1 MQKRPLVKVSRHPLR
16 CLMLIRSAVFFQ
28 PVSTGRHPG
37 DKGEPNHVF
46 KDIKKKLICA
56 AIASCATLM
65 GSGASAADMTLRGAS
80 LFDNEHAYSKTLI
93 KFGEL
98 VNEASD
104 TDIAFDLRG
113 NSELGIEPDYVNFL
127 TQGVAIDYAIIAPSN
142 LARFAPSL
150 PLMDMPFV
158 FRDLDH
164 WNAVLSSD
172 VLKPLEEELL
182 DKADLMIIGYA
193 GGGTRNL
200 ISSNA
205 ISNIDE
211 LAGHKM
217 RVMGAPIQARVF
229 AAIKAAPSAIAYSEV
244 YNAIQTG
251 VVDGLENESASLLQ
265 YKFFEVAPHVTL
277 TQHSITVRPIVMSG
291 KSFRK
296 LPEELQQIVL
306 QAGKEAGNYGRELES
321 TEDAIKLDE
330 MKEAGQI
337 EVHEFADRDQ
347 LLELVT
353 PVQDSYAEELG
364 AQELLQ
370 AIRSM

>member
-1 MQKRPLVKVSRHPLR
+1 MKKFMKRVL
-16 CLMLIRSAVFFQ
+16 
-28 PVSTGRHPG
+28 
-37 DKGEPNHVF
+37 
-46 KDIKKKLICA
+46 CA
-56 AIASCATLM
+56 AVCGVSVMAATA
-65 GSGASAADMTLRGAS
+65 GAADLTLRGAS

-98 VNEASD
+98 VNEQEGD
-104 TDIAFDLRG
+104 KVTFDLRG

-182 DKADLMIIGYA
+182 EKADLVIVGYA

-200 ISSNA
+200 ISNKK
-205 ISNIDE
+205 ISNMEE

-229 AAIKAAPSAIAYSEV
+229 EAISAAPSAIAYSEV

-251 VVDGLENESASLLQ
+251 VVSGLENESASLLQ

-291 KSFRK
+291 KTFKK
-296 LPEELQQIVL
+296 LPEELQARIL
-306 QAGKEAGNYGRELES
+306 KAGKEAGEYGRELES
-321 TEDAIKLDE
+321 SEDAKKLEE
-330 MKEAGQI
+330 MKVAGQI
-337 EVHEFADRDQ
+337 EVHEFADREK

-353 PVQDSYAEELG
+353 PVQDAYAKELGAEEL
-364 AQELLQ
+364 LK
-370 AIRSM
+370 AIRDK

>member
-1 MQKRPLVKVSRHPLR
+1 M
-16 CLMLIRSAVFFQ
+16 
-28 PVSTGRHPG
+28 
-37 DKGEPNHVF
+37 F
-46 KDIKKKLICA
+46 KSIKKTLICA
-56 AIASCATLM
+56 VVAGCASLAGT
-65 GSGASAADMTLRGAS
+65 AAHAAELTLRGAS

-93 KFGEL
+93 RFGEL
-98 VNEASD
+98 VTEAASD
-104 TDIAFDLRG
+104 DVTFDLRG

-158 FRDLDH
+158 FRDLEH

-182 DKADLMIIGYA
+182 EKADLMIIGYA

-200 ISSNA
+200 ISNKA
-205 ISNIDE
+205 IGNIDE
-211 LAGHKM
+211 LTGHKM

-229 AAIKAAPSAIAYSEV
+229 EAIKASPSAIAYSEV

-296 LPEELQQIVL
+296 LSEEMQQIVL
-306 QAGKEAGNYGRELES
+306 DAGKAAGAYGREVES
-321 TEDAIKLDE
+321 SEDAEKLE
-330 MKEAGQI
+330 QMNTAGQI
-337 EVHEFADRDQ
+337 EVHEFADRAQ
-347 LLELVT
+347 LLDLVT
-353 PVQDSYAEELG
+353 PVQDAYAEELG
-364 AQELLQ
+364 AEELLQ
-370 AIRSM
+370 AIRSL

>member
-1 MQKRPLVKVSRHPLR
+1 MKRTVKQR
-16 CLMLIRSAVFFQ
+16 LIGLAVAA
-28 PVSTGRHPG
+28 VTGLA
-37 DKGEPNHVF
+37 VTS
-46 KDIKKKLICA
+46 
-56 AIASCATLM
+56 AIA
-65 GSGASAADMTLRGAS
+65 ADITLRGAS

-93 KFGEL
+93 KFAEL
-98 VNEASD
+98 VQERASENV
-104 TDIAFDLRG
+104 TFDLRG

-142 LARFAPSL
+142 LARFAESL

-172 VLKPLEEELL
+172 VLKPLEEELAE
-182 DKADLMIIGYA
+182 KADLIIIGYA

-200 ISSNA
+200 ISKNK
-205 ISNIDE
+205 ISNMEE
-211 LAGHKM
+211 LEGHKM

-229 AAIKAAPSAIAYSEV
+229 EAISAAPSAIAYSEV

-265 YKFFEVAPHVTL
+265 YKFFEVAPNITL
-277 TQHSITVRPIVMSG
+277 TQHSITVRPIIMSG

-296 LPEELQQIVL
+296 LPEELQTIVME
-306 QAGKEAGNYGRELES
+306 AGKEAGDYGRELES
-321 TEDAIKLDE
+321 SQDALKLDQ
-330 MKEAGQI
+330 MKDAGQI
-337 EVHEFADRDQ
+337 QVSEFVERDH

-353 PVQDSYAEELG
+353 PIQDAYAAELG
-364 AQELLQ
+364 AEDLLD
-370 AIRSM
+370 AIRSK

>member
-1 MQKRPLVKVSRHPLR
+1 MINKFRRQ
-16 CLMLIRSAVFFQ
+16 I
-28 PVSTGRHPG
+28 T
-37 DKGEPNHVF
+37 
-46 KDIKKKLICA
+46 CA
-56 AIASCATLM
+56 AIAGLATLGVM
-65 GSGASAADMTLRGAS
+65 NSASAADLTLRGAS

-93 KFGEL
+93 KFAEL
-98 VNEASD
+98 VNEQAD
-104 TDIAFDLRG
+104 EKVTFDLRG

-182 DKADLMIIGYA
+182 EKADLVIIGYA

-200 ISSNA
+200 ISNKK
-205 ISNIDE
+205 ISNLDE
-211 LAGHKM
+211 LDGHKM

-229 AAIKAAPSAIAYSEV
+229 EAITAAPSAIAYSEV

-265 YKFFEVAPHVTL
+265 YKFFEVAPHITL
-277 TQHSITVRPIVMSG
+277 TQHSITVRPIIMSG
-291 KSFRK
+291 KTFRK
-296 LPEELQQIVL
+296 LPEDLQAIVL
-306 QAGKEAGNYGRELES
+306 KAGKEAGDYGRGIES
-321 TEDAIKLDE
+321 SEDALKLDQ
-330 MKEAGQI
+330 MKTAGQI
-337 EVHEFADRDQ
+337 EVHDFADRSK
-347 LLELVT
+347 LLDLVT
-353 PVQDSYAEELG
+353 PVQDAYAAELEAEG
-364 AQELLQ
+364 LLK
-370 AIRSM
+370 AIRSK

>member
-1 MQKRPLVKVSRHPLR
+1 MIKNLKKRVAS
-16 CLMLIRSAVFFQ
+16 
-28 PVSTGRHPG
+28 
-37 DKGEPNHVF
+37 
-46 KDIKKKLICA
+46 A
-56 AIASCATLM
+56 AIAGLAVM
-65 GSGASAADMTLRGAS
+65 AVGSASAAGMTLRGAS
-80 LFDNEHAYSKTLI
+80 LFDNDHAYSKTLI

-98 VNEASD
+98 VSEKAGED
-104 TDIAFDLRG
+104 VTFDLRG

-182 DKADLMIIGYA
+182 DKADLVIIGYA

-200 ISSNA
+200 ISNKK

-211 LAGHKM
+211 LGGHKM

-229 AAIKAAPSAIAYSEV
+229 QAITAAPSAIAYSEV

-265 YKFFEVAPHVTL
+265 YKFFEVAKHITL
-277 TQHSITVRPIVMSG
+277 TQHSITVRPIIMSG

-296 LPEELQQIVL
+296 LSPELQAVVME
-306 QAGKEAGNYGRELES
+306 AGKAAGDYGRGVES
-321 TEDAIKLDE
+321 SEDSLKLDQ

-337 EVHEFADRDQ
+337 EVHDFAGRDK

-353 PVQDSYAEELG
+353 PVQDAYAAELG
-364 AQELLQ
+364 AEDLLE
-370 AIRSM
+370 AIRSK

>member
-1 MQKRPLVKVSRHPLR
+1 
-16 CLMLIRSAVFFQ
+16 ML
-28 PVSTGRHPG
+28 TTL
-37 DKGEPNHVF
+37 
-46 KDIKKKLICA
+46 KKLTA
-56 AIASCATLM
+56 ATAVACLATF
-65 GSGASAADMTLRGAS
+65 SFSSASAADLTLRGAS
-80 LFDNEHAYSKTLI
+80 LFDNDHAYSKTLI
-93 KFGEL
+93 RLGEL
-98 VNEASD
+98 VNEELDSPV
-104 TDIAFDLRG
+104 TFDLRG

-172 VLKPLEEELL
+172 VLKPLEDELL
-182 DKADLMIIGYA
+182 AKADLMIIGYA

-200 ISSNA
+200 ISNHE
-205 ISNIDE
+205 IQNIDQ
-211 LAGHKM
+211 LTGHKM

-229 AAIKAAPSAIAYSEV
+229 SAINAAPSAIAYSEV

-277 TQHSITVRPIVMSG
+277 TQHSITVRPIVVSG

-296 LPEELQQIVL
+296 LPEDVQAALL
-306 QAGKEAGNYGRELES
+306 KAGKEAGNYGRELES
-321 TEDAIKLDE
+321 TEDAEKLE
-330 MKEAGQI
+330 QMKQAGQI
-337 EVHEFADRDQ
+337 QVHEFANRQQ
-347 LLELVT
+347 LLALVT
-353 PVQDSYAEELG
+353 PVQDSYAKEINAEELL
-364 AQELLQ
+364 A
-370 AIRSM
+370 AIRSK

>member
-1 MQKRPLVKVSRHPLR
+1 MIKNLKKR
-16 CLMLIRSAVFFQ
+16 M
-28 PVSTGRHPG
+28 T
-37 DKGEPNHVF
+37 
-46 KDIKKKLICA
+46 
-56 AIASCATLM
+56 
-65 GSGASAADMTLRGAS
+65 SAAVAGLAVMAVTSAGAADLTLRGAS
-80 LFDNEHAYSKTLI
+80 LFDNEHSYSKTLI

-98 VNEASD
+98 VNEKAGEEI
-104 TDIAFDLRG
+104 TFDLRG

-158 FRDLDH
+158 FRDLEH

-182 DKADLMIIGYA
+182 DKADLIIVGYA

-200 ISSNA
+200 ISNKK
-205 ISNIDE
+205 ISNIEE
-211 LAGHKM
+211 LGGHKM

-229 AAIKAAPSAIAYSEV
+229 QAITAAPSAIAYSEV

-265 YKFFEVAPHVTL
+265 YKFFEVAPHITL
-277 TQHSITVRPIVMSG
+277 TQHSITVRPIIMSG

-296 LPEELQQIVL
+296 LSAELQAVVL
-306 QAGKEAGNYGRELES
+306 QAGAEAGDYGRGVESSEDSLKLEQ
-321 TEDAIKLDE
+321 
-330 MKEAGQI
+330 MKVAGQI
-337 EVHEFADRDQ
+337 EVHDFADREK

-353 PVQDSYAEELG
+353 PVQDAYAAELGAEELL
-364 AQELLQ
+364 A
-370 AIRSM
+370 AIRSK

>member
-1 MQKRPLVKVSRHPLR
+1 
-16 CLMLIRSAVFFQ
+16 ML
-28 PVSTGRHPG
+28 
-37 DKGEPNHVF
+37 

-56 AIASCATLM
+56 AIAGCATLVG
-65 GSGASAADMTLRGAS
+65 GSATAADLTLRGAS
-80 LFDNEHAYSKTLI
+80 LFDNDHAYSKTLI
-93 KFGEL
+93 RFGEL
-98 VNEASD
+98 VNEAAD
-104 TDIAFDLRG
+104 QDIVFDVRG

-182 DKADLMIIGYA
+182 DKADLMIVGYA

-200 ISSNA
+200 ISSKK
-205 ISNIDE
+205 ISNMEE
-211 LAGHKM
+211 LTGHKM
-217 RVMGAPIQARVF
+217 RVMGAPIQARAF
-229 AAIKAAPSAIAYSEV
+229 EAIKAAPSAIAYSEV

-296 LPEELQQIVL
+296 LPEDLQQIVL
-306 QAGKEAGNYGRELES
+306 QAGKEAGAYGRELES
-321 TEDAIKLDE
+321 TEDALKLDE
-330 MKEAGQI
+330 MKTAGQI
-337 EVHEFADRDQ
+337 EVHEFAEREQ
-347 LLELVT
+347 LLDLVT
-353 PVQDSYAEELG
+353 PVQDAYAKELG
-364 AQELLQ
+364 AEELLQ